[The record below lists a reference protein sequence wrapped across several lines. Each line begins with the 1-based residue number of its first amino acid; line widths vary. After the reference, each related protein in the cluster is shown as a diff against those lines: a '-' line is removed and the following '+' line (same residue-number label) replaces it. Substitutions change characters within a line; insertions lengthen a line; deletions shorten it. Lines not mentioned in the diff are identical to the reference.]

1 MLSLSEFPISEG
13 QSGNIRGWVKERDDL
28 LTTVESLKSLITLMQ
43 IKVGENDELCIIII
57 RIFYFFCAFLFTC
70 VPSVLLQASGNEDWR
85 AQLLDAVRRVFLS
98 ERNVLKSALYR
109 QLDVLDTSDAIIH
122 LNQLEQKLAEQ
133 VSIETSI
140 PSDDDPLKC

>member
-1 MLSLSEFPISEG
+1 M
-13 QSGNIRGWVKERDDL
+13 
-28 LTTVESLKSLITLMQ
+28 
-43 IKVGENDELCIIII
+43 
-57 RIFYFFCAFLFTC
+57 
-70 VPSVLLQASGNEDWR
+70 PSVASSLQASGNEDWR

>member
-28 LTTVESLKSLITLMQ
+28 LTTVESLKGLITLMQ
-43 IKVGENDELCIIII
+43 IKVEENEGLCIIII
-57 RIFYFFCAFLFTC
+57 LIFCAFLFTC

-133 VSIETSI
+133 VSTETSI
-140 PSDDDPLKC
+140 PSDDDPPKC